1 MNVLIDTNILI
12 PLEDTGRE
20 LDPCMAEMRKL
31 SQQNGHVLY
40 IHPSQK
46 EDISRDTNEERK
58 KIVFSRLKQ
67 YQEIPSPP
75 VLTETELERYG
86 WNQKNENDR
95 IDNLLLH
102 AVCRGAVHFL
112 VTNDKKIHANA
123 RKAGIQEHVHYLNQF
138 VAYLR
143 TRTKK
148 EEAPPPGIQ
157 EIFLHEVEVS
167 QPFFDSLRR
176 GYKGYDAWYR
186 EKARERRKAW
196 CIRENGTVYA
206 ICIYKLEE
214 SPEITD
220 SGLKLN
226 GNALKL
232 CTFKIGESARGRKLG
247 ERLLYCAF
255 KYTAKE
261 NISYIYLHIFGEEHE
276 MLVSL
281 CEDYGFRAV
290 GKYNNRDE
298 AYLKEMSPPKSSDYE
313 YDPLTYAVKY
323 YPNYLDGPAV
333 AKFIVPILPQY
344 HEDLFVDNSFFAKG
358 LFSADQSQ
366 YTPESNTIKKAY
378 ICHSPTTRI
387 RPGDLLLFY
396 RTKDRKSI
404 ECVGVV
410 EQTYRGKD
418 INKVLPMVSKRTV
431 YSKEEIEQWLQKE
444 TLIILFRFLCNF
456 QPVSR
461 EMLSQAEIKGQIQT
475 IRKISHEQYVRCFK
489 RGE

>member
-20 LDPCMAEMRKL
+20 LDPRMAEMRRL

-40 IHPSQK
+40 IHSSQK
-46 EDISRDTNEERK
+46 EDIARDPDERRRE
-58 KIVFSRLKQ
+58 IVSSRLRQ

-75 VLTETELERYG
+75 KLTDAELEEYG
-86 WNQKNENDR
+86 WTQKNENDR

-112 VTNDKKIHANA
+112 ITNDKKIHANA
-123 RKAGIQEHVHYLNQF
+123 RKAKIQEHVHYLDQF

-143 TRTKK
+143 TQTT
-148 EEAPPPGIQ
+148 EEEPPPPGIQ
-157 EIFLHEVEVS
+157 EIFLHEIEVR

-176 GYKGYDAWYR
+176 NYDGYDTWYQD
-186 EKARERRKAW
+186 KARERRKAW
-196 CIRENGTVYA
+196 CVRENGTVDA

-226 GNALKL
+226 GSALKL
-232 CTFKIGESARGRKLG
+232 CTFKVGEGVRGRKLG
-247 ERLLYCAF
+247 ERLLHCAF
-255 KYTAKE
+255 KYAVEKNTA
-261 NISYIYLHIFGEEHE
+261 YVYLHIFGEQHE

-281 CEDYGFRAV
+281 CEDYGFQAV

-298 AYLKEMSPPKSSDYE
+298 AYLKEMSPPESLNCR

-323 YPNYLDGPAV
+323 YPNYLDSPAV

-344 HEDLFVDNSFFAKG
+344 HEKLFPDISSFATG
-358 LFSADQSQ
+358 LFSDDPSQ
-366 YTPESNTIKKAY
+366 YTSESNTIKKAY
-378 ICHSPTTRI
+378 ICHSNITRI
-387 RPGDLLLFY
+387 RSGDLLLFY
-396 RTKDRKSI
+396 RTKDKKSV

-418 INKVLPMVSKRTV
+418 INRVLPMVSKRTV
-431 YSKEEIEQWLQKE
+431 YSRKEIEQWLQKE
-444 TLIILFRFLCNF
+444 TLIILFRFLQNF
-456 QPVSR
+456 SPVSR
-461 EMLSQAEIKGQIQT
+461 EILSQAEIRGPIQA

-489 RGE
+489 RDE